1 MNRIFLLA
9 ILVSFVL
16 PAFSWADQDFYT
28 DTNIEYRKGHYLLI
42 IESVPTGA
50 DVSVNGEFV
59 GKTPLNYLFKPR
71 YHSVIVR
78 VGNPRA
84 LVEVANEKARATA
97 SVADFIHRDP
107 LDPIHIKL
115 HLIPGK

>member
-1 MNRIFLLA
+1 MKRIILLA
-9 ILVSFVL
+9 ILATFALPVL
-16 PAFSWADQDFYT
+16 GWADQDFYT
-28 DTNIEYRKGHYLLI
+28 DTDIEYRQGHYLII
-42 IESVPTGA
+42 IESVPTSA

-84 LVEVANEKARATA
+84 LVEVANERARATA

-115 HLIPGK
+115 HLIPER